1 MKKYAGKEDFT
12 QEDINMIAGCGF
24 NDISAQLQENTQA
37 LRRIE
42 TELQQLRN
50 MSFLLDQIRSTAQDL
65 NKTATDAMK
74 EILYILNDLLNAKIA
89 QEIKNTDQE
98 QMNKTMLESLR
109 ILSDQITQDGKEVPE
124 G

>member
-12 QEDINMIAGCGF
+12 QEDINVIAGCGF
-24 NDISAQLQENTQA
+24 DDISAQLQENTQA

-89 QEIKNTDQE
+89 QEIKNMDQD

>member
-24 NDISAQLQENTQA
+24 DDISAQLQENTQA
-37 LRRIE
+37 LQRIE

-50 MSFLLDQIRSTAQDL
+50 MSFLLDQIRSAAQDL
-65 NKTATDAMK
+65 NKTAEDTLK

-89 QEIKNTDQE
+89 QEIKNMDQD

>member
-1 MKKYAGKEDFT
+1 MKKYAGKENFT

-24 NDISAQLQENTQA
+24 DDISAQLQENTQA

>member
-1 MKKYAGKEDFT
+1 MKKYAGKKDFT

-24 NDISAQLQENTQA
+24 DDISAQLQENTQA

-50 MSFLLDQIRSTAQDL
+50 MSFLLDQIRSTVQDL

-89 QEIKNTDQE
+89 QEIKNMDQD

>member
-24 NDISAQLQENTQA
+24 DDISAQLQENTQA
-37 LRRIE
+37 LQRIE

-98 QMNKTMLESLR
+98 QMNKSMLESLR

>member
-12 QEDINMIAGCGF
+12 QEDINVIAGCGF
-24 NDISAQLQENTQA
+24 DDISAQLQENTQA

>member
-1 MKKYAGKEDFT
+1 MKKYAEKEDFT

-24 NDISAQLQENTQA
+24 DDISAQLQENTQA
-37 LRRIE
+37 LQRIE

-50 MSFLLDQIRSTAQDL
+50 MSFLLDRIRSAAQDL
-65 NKTATDAMK
+65 NKTAEDTLK

-89 QEIKNTDQE
+89 QEIKNMDQD